1 MGNVMYAV
9 TYEAE
14 ELNLRPATQHAQILF
29 NGHLDLNARPDGS
42 WEIEGIWVDIAT
54 PQPRFKIVHTLERMA
69 CDDPLYGLIVKAAEA
84 HDRATHAI
92 TDHVVEKLEDADRA
106 AYEDHRYQ
114 LGKDIARGLEVR

>member
-1 MGNVMYAV
+1 MYAV

-29 NGHLDLNARPDGS
+29 NGHIDLNARPDGS

-54 PQPRFKIVHTLERMA
+54 PQPKFRIIHTLERMA
-69 CDDPLYGLIVKAAEA
+69 PDDPLYVLIVKAAEA
-84 HDRATHAI
+84 HDRVTHAI
-92 TDHVVEKLEDADRA
+92 SDHVREELEGADRA
-106 AYEDHRYQ
+106 AYADAQYQ